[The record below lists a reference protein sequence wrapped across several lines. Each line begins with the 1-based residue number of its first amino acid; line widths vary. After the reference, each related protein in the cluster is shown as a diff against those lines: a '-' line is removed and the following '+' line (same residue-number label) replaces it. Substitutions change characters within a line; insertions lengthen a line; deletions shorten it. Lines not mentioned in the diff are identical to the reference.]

1 MFNSLANVKLPLET
15 TLQRT
20 IGQEQYIS
28 YLNLIGDG
36 IDGLIKWEKETR
48 KAIDGKRIDAI
59 TIFNANPMTIGHR
72 YLAELASKRCSNLLV
87 LVIQG
92 RPESGSKGNHE
103 STGLEFPFERRLAM
117 TEATL
122 KDISNITVLPSGP
135 YIISRI
141 DYPTGFL
148 CETIGPA
155 PAHAELDSM
164 VFCHVCKSLGIK
176 LAFFGDEPR
185 DELSE
190 IHLNALRQACAQNSI
205 TLKVAERKR
214 IGEKYISSA
223 LARQAIADRNMDEL
237 NNLIPQKA
245 FPFLNL

>member
-15 TLQRT
+15 TLQKT
-20 IGQEQYIS
+20 IGQEQFFS

-36 IDGLIKWEKETR
+36 IDGLKAWEEETK
-48 KAIDGKRIDAI
+48 KALEGKHVDAI
-59 TIFNANPMTIGHR
+59 TIFNANPLTVGHR

-103 STGLEFPFERRLAM
+103 STGLEFPFETRLAM
-117 TEATL
+117 TEAAL
-122 KDISNITVLPSGP
+122 DDIPNITVLPSGP

-148 CETIGPA
+148 SETIGPA

-164 VFCHVCKSLGIK
+164 VFCHVCESLGIK

-190 IHLNALRQACAQNSI
+190 IHLNALRQACAQNLI

-214 IGEKYISSA
+214 IGERYISSA
-223 LARQAIADRNMDEL
+223 LARQAIADKKRDEL
-237 NNLIPQKA
+237 EDLIPQKVLSL
-245 FPFLNL
+245 LNL